1 MKQPYERPEIEITEF
16 EIEEITCSTPG
27 GGTIGDYQDLQKQEA
42 MGLNAFMCGFYQD
55 KKDLSE
61 DL

>member
-27 GGTIGDYQDLQKQEA
+27 GGTIGDY
-42 MGLNAFMCGFYQD
+42 
-55 KKDLSE
+55 
-61 DL
+61 